1 MEEAGKEN
9 SPNVKVPVRFAV
21 CFQRGGKVRA
31 SFLPMAIVGYWIGT
45 VLESR
50 DKTLSWL
57 VIC

>member
-31 SFLPMAIVGYWIGT
+31 SFLPMAK
-45 VLESR
+45 VLMDR
-50 DKTLSWL
+50 NGPR
-57 VIC
+57 VPR